1 MSAAENESGSLRVVV
16 GLSKISLALRNQA
29 WQQAED
35 LNLTPTQG
43 QILSFLKARTS
54 LPSRLTDVA
63 EGLGVTVQTASVAI
77 AALLKK
83 GLLRKQKHPDDA
95 RAMAL
100 YLTAEGERIAQ
111 LAALWPDFLLA
122 AVESLTLTEQDI
134 FLRALV
140 KMIRILQDQGQI
152 SVSRMC
158 TTCRYFRP
166 GVHPEPRAPHHCNFV
181 DAAFGDRQLR
191 FDCAEHESAPI
202 AVQDQLWSQ
211 FLESAS

>member
-43 QILSFLKARTS
+43 QILSFLKARSS
-54 LPSRLTDVA
+54 LHSRLTDVA
-63 EGLGVTVQTASVAI
+63 EGLGVTVQTASVAM

-100 YLTAEGERIAQ
+100 YLTAEGETTAQ

-122 AVESLTLTEQDI
+122 AVESLTLTEQDV

-140 KMIRILQDQGQI
+140 KMIRILQEREQI

-166 GVHPEPRAPHHCNFV
+166 GVHLEPLAQHHCDFV

-191 FDCAEHESAPI
+191 FDCAEHESAPL

-211 FLESAS
+211 FLESAP

>member
-1 MSAAENESGSLRVVV
+1 MSAAENKSGSLRVVV

-63 EGLGVTVQTASVAI
+63 EGLGVTVQTASVAMS
-77 AALLKK
+77 ALLKK

-100 YLTAEGERIAQ
+100 YLTAEGDHVAQ
-111 LAALWPDFLLA
+111 LATLWPDFLLS
-122 AVESLTLTEQDI
+122 AVESLSLTEQDV

-140 KMIRILQDQGQI
+140 KMIRILQEQGQI

-166 GVHPEPRAPHHCNFV
+166 GVHPEPQAPHHCDYVN
-181 DAAFGDRQLR
+181 AAFGDRQLR
-191 FDCAEHESAPI
+191 FDCGEHESAPL
-202 AVQDQLWSQ
+202 AVQNQLWSQ

>member
-29 WQQAED
+29 WQQAEA

-43 QILSFLKARTS
+43 QMLSFLKARSS
-54 LPSRLTDVA
+54 LPNRLTDVA

-122 AVESLTLTEQDI
+122 AVESLTLTEQDV

-140 KMIRILQDQGQI
+140 KMIRVLQEQGQI

-166 GVHPEPRAPHHCNFV
+166 RVHPEPQAPHHCDYV

-191 FDCAEHESAPI
+191 FDCVEHESAPLSS
-202 AVQDQLWSQ
+202 QESLQLQ
-211 FLESAS
+211 FLGPAS